1 MKIGLM
7 MPIAGDPES
16 GWRSLDELR
25 ELAVL
30 AEAGRLDS
38 VWVADHLLHRFPGEP
53 DSGPYEAWTTLTALA
68 ASTARVQVGTL
79 VLAMPFRNPALLAKM
94 AATLQEVSGGR
105 LILGIGAGWHEP
117 EFRAFNL
124 PFEHRASHFADG
136 LEILVPLLRGES
148 VTFEGRYER
157 AHDAVLLP
165 SPPSRIPLLIAGRR
179 PRMMT
184 LIARH
189 ADAFN
194 AAWLGPVSDL
204 EPRIAPL
211 REACEQVGRDFA
223 SIEITAG
230 VNVIFPSLLDP
241 GDELPRTYLSG
252 SDEEIAAGLRSYADA
267 GVGHVIVWLY
277 PSTAAAVELLSR
289 AAALA
294 GA

>member
-1 MKIGLM
+1 
-7 MPIAGDPES
+7 
-16 GWRSLDELR
+16 
-25 ELAVL
+25 
-30 AEAGRLDS
+30 
-38 VWVADHLLHRFPGEP
+38 
-53 DSGPYEAWTTLTALA
+53 
-68 ASTARVQVGTL
+68 
-79 VLAMPFRNPALLAKM
+79 MPFRNPALLAKM
-94 AATLQEVSGGR
+94 AATLQEVSDGR

-124 PFEHRASHFADG
+124 PFDHRASHFADG
-136 LEILVPLLRGES
+136 LEILVPLLRGQS

-165 SPPSRIPLLIAGRR
+165 PPPSRIPLLIAGRR
-179 PRMMT
+179 PRMMG

-211 REACEQVGRDFA
+211 REACAEVGREFG

-230 VNVIFPSLLDP
+230 VNVVFPSLLAADE
-241 GDELPRTYLSG
+241 ELPRTYLSG
-252 SDEEIAAGLRSYADA
+252 SVEEVAAGLRTYADA

-277 PSTAAAVELLSR
+277 PSTPAGVERLAR
-289 AAALA
+289 AAELVRS
-294 GA
+294 